1 MKTKIGTPYYMA
13 PEVWDDRP
21 YTASADVWAL
31 GCSAYELCALRPPFV
46 ARSLPGLGR
55 VVKSGKFDA
64 LPRTYSKELR
74 DDVIGVALQVNP
86 QRRPSAQKLAQ
97 VLGSNVS
104 QDSRLQQMCHC

>member
-1 MKTKIGTPYYMA
+1 MSCVRCG
-13 PEVWDDRP
+13 RP
-21 YTASADVWAL
+21 SWL
-31 GCSAYELCALRPPFV
+31 GRCLD
-46 ARSLPGLGR
+46 LGR

-74 DDVIGVALQVNP
+74 DDVIGVSLQVNP

-104 QDSRLQQMCHC
+104 QDSTRLQQMSHC